1 MKKMLLAATAAAV
14 VGGVAVAGSPV
25 QAQEAEG
32 FQLQIGGFYNA
43 LAVVRDNDGPPRL
56 NPAGQVKEQQI
67 RAYDFQQRARYTIQ
81 GSQTLDN
88 GMTIGFHTQYEAMG
102 GGTGGMSNNRAYVY
116 ADGGFGRVNFGTM
129 YSAPYLMHVSPPT
142 AGWGI
147 DDTGHS
153 QGMAATNN
161 MRGIAT
167 PTYYINRSM
176 NFTYMSPRFAGFQAG
191 FTFAPDQRNRENM
204 NNRFIGNLS
213 AQNATATASLGSDLQ
228 NLFGLSANYQQSFDQ
243 FSVGLSAGFETGT
256 WNQGAKNLIQG
267 VGLNDKR
274 AWTYGLGANVG
285 FGGLD
290 AGVAYN
296 WNNMGMSGIKT
307 HQVTAGLTYTV
318 DRFTFGPSF
327 GAAWMKGSNQNN
339 PVLNP
344 VIGGIGQN
352 NNPRTYVYDFGAR
365 YAFAPGVNLVGS
377 VQYGDFKSGN
387 SNYDGNAVAGLFGVQ
402 MNF

>member
-43 LAVVRDNDGPPRL
+43 LAIVRDNDDVG
-56 NPAGQVKEQQI
+56 GDKI
-67 RAYDFQQRARYTIQ
+67 RSFDFNQRARYTIQ

-102 GGTGGMSNNRAYVY
+102 GSTGGMSNNRAYVY
-116 ADGGFGRVNFGTM
+116 ADGGFGRVQFGTM
-129 YSAPYLMHVSPPT
+129 YSAPYLMHVSPPA

-153 QGMAATNN
+153 QGVVSTN
-161 MRGIAT
+161 GIGMQAT
-167 PTYYINRSM
+167 PPYYINRSM
-176 NFTYMSPRFAGFQAG
+176 NFTYMTPRFSGFQAG

-204 NNRFIGNLS
+204 NNRVATNLSFQNRTAIGNRY
-213 AQNATATASLGSDLQ
+213 SDLQ
-228 NLFGLSANYQQSFDQ
+228 NIVGLSANYQQSFDEV
-243 FSVGLSAGFETGT
+243 SVALSAGFETGR
-256 WNQGAKNLIQG
+256 WNQGAKNLYQLA
-267 VGLNDKR
+267 GLNDKR
-274 AWTYGLGANVG
+274 AWTYALGANVG
-285 FGGLD
+285 YGGLN

-296 WNNMGMSGIKT
+296 WDNMGISGLKT
-307 HQVTAGLTYTV
+307 HQITSGLTYTV
-318 DRFTFGPSF
+318 DGFTFGPSF
-327 GAAWMKGSNQNN
+327 GATWQKGNQRPAGN
-339 PVLNP
+339 PYTH
-344 VIGGIGQN
+344 I
-352 NNPRTYVYDFGAR
+352 YEFGAR

-377 VQYGDFKSGN
+377 IEHAQFKSNN
-387 SNYDGNAVAGLFGVQ
+387 SAADGKATAGLFGVQ